1 REKIHTVPS
10 WHGGPAR
17 YDCVFVGTDDSV
29 EGMLS
34 MEVACI
40 FCFFMFVFTNSE
52 TYTIRKMHH
61 DHTMDYIFFTI
72 SLMTCALVHWFDH
85 IADEPD
91 ELTGMWMVRP
101 SFLNDG
107 SQNLAVVHVDSIVHS
122 THLLPIFG
130 HEYIPEHV
138 NHLNSLDLY
147 RGFYVNRFADHH
159 TFELAS

>member
-1 REKIHTVPS
+1 EKIHAIPS
-10 WHGGPAR
+10 WCGGPAR

-40 FCFFMFVFTNSE
+40 FCFFTFVFTNSE
-52 TYTIRKMHH
+52 TYT
-61 DHTMDYIFFTI
+61 
-72 SLMTCALVHWFDH
+72 CALVHWFDR

-91 ELTGMWMVRP
+91 KLTGMWMVRP

-107 SQNLAVVHVDSIVHS
+107 SQNLAVVHVDSIVCS

-130 HEYIPEHV
+130 HEYIPEHG
-138 NHLNSLDLY
+138 NHVNSLDLY
-147 RGFYVNRFADHH
+147 HGFYVNQFADHH
-159 TFELAS
+159 TFKLAS